1 MRSPLS
7 GTQHVLRAA
16 GYEARVA
23 SVGASLRMLRLGDR
37 DLITPFAADEVR
49 PSMSGAL
56 LAPWPNRTADGAYEF
71 GGVRH
76 QLPVNEPE
84 RGTAA
89 HGLVAW
95 LDFAAVSAGP
105 DELMLRAVIPP
116 QPGYPWLV
124 RLEVTFTLSAD
135 GLTQEIVAVNES
147 ASDAPFGLGGHPYVL
162 AGDSGPGAIDAWELE
177 LPGAEVLLVSPD
189 RLLPTGSAH
198 VAEGDG
204 RWDFREPRA
213 LGATEINHAFTQLRR
228 DAAGTARVRARAAD
242 GSGVEVAWD
251 DRCPWVQVYTADSPG
266 NATHRHAVAV
276 EPMTCPPDALNSG
289 RDLLTIAPGAAVS
302 AGWTIRGIDP

>member
-1 MRSPLS
+1 MRTPLS

-16 GYEARVA
+16 GYEAHVA
-23 SVGASLRMLRLGDR
+23 SVGASLRMLRFGDR

-49 PSMSGAL
+49 PAMSGAL

-71 GGVRH
+71 GGARH

-116 QPGYPWLV
+116 QPGYPWRV

-177 LPGAEVLLVSPD
+177 LPGSEVLLVSPD

-198 VAEGDG
+198 VAYGDG
-204 RWDFREPRA
+204 HWDFREPRV

-228 DAAGTARVRARAAD
+228 DGGGTARVRVRAAG

-251 DRCPWVQVYTADSPG
+251 DRCPWVQVYTADSPSS
-266 NATHRHAVAV
+266 ATHRHAVAV